1 MSAYDSTIEPEIL
14 PAIPDFSRALVV
26 QDNDSQGNDLQPTKM
41 SPMDSVRA
49 IFEEIRDGINELII
63 VTKSMASPGQS
74 RDDLIDDADVKPGL
88 ENDSQGNSSFGGFPE
103 VPEVGPKL
111 GLALMLGALTA
122 LFAYGDEIA
131 KAIEP
136 VLEAGAKV
144 VEKLGIKGTL
154 YTGLG
159 LLAGIK
165 FGPAVYKL
173 LTKGIPDGFAALK
186 AGFGKM
192 KTFVMETAPN
202 AIKGAYG
209 GAKGLVMKAFGKL
222 KLAFTAMKVFLLETL
237 IPSIASAYG
246 GAKGKLI
253 KAVSSLGKA
262 FTAMRLFLVGTMIPA
277 ITAFM
282 APFIIPLALLTA
294 AVAAAVAIFT
304 SIKAGID
311 EFKKSL
317 DEGDSML
324 VAIIEGV
331 STALLT
337 LVTLPITL
345 IKNFVAWVAEKLGFE
360 GIAEKLREF
369 SIVDFIKDG
378 IKGLVLKA
386 KDFILGLFNIDFKG
400 ILGKGLDILGA
411 IMTRIKAIAAAG
423 FAAVKAAFPGG
434 ESPGEAFDRVYQE
447 RIAKAEESEP
457 VVDEGMP
464 SPERYQQE
472 MDQQESFDKLRARA
486 YELYP
491 FLENQENASGM
502 SAAEFNKQQ
511 QELYGKVILK
521 AQDPDVGKE
530 IIKGSIERTSKQG
543 TVVTTIN
550 NTDASNTNNSTSNT
564 TNTGDLAVDG
574 TDTTAKYLA
583 AAYGR

>member
-1 MSAYDSTIEPEIL
+1 ML
-14 PAIPDFSRALVV
+14 GALVPIDAPYEVISPGASAV
-26 QDNDSQGNDLQPTKM
+26 QPASGGALSGGNAKQM
-41 SPMDSVRA
+41 SPMESMKA
-49 IFEEIRDGINELII
+49 IFEDIRDGIENIAGMVQTLVLGQQPTVGDKIAASDTDTG
-63 VTKSMASPGQS
+63 VT
-74 RDDLIDDADVKPGL
+74 D
-88 ENDSQGNSSFGGFPE
+88 
-103 VPEVGPKL
+103 VPEEKKGMLDSLRDSVGE
-111 GLALMLGALTA
+111 
-122 LFAYGDEIA
+122 DE
-131 KAIEP
+131 
-136 VLEAGAKV
+136 
-144 VEKLGIKGTL
+144 
-154 YTGLG
+154 
-159 LLAGIK
+159 
-165 FGPAVYKL
+165 
-173 LTKGIPDGFAALK
+173 
-186 AGFGKM
+186 
-192 KTFVMETAPN
+192 
-202 AIKGAYG
+202 
-209 GAKGLVMKAFGKL
+209 FGKL
-222 KLAFTAMKVFLLETL
+222 KKALFVGIVASLFMFGEQIKPVVAGFLKALKMVIDFIGPKGALFLAIVGISKLMFPKTFALVLKTAVGAIKFL
-237 IPSIASAYG
+237 AAG
-246 GAKGKLI
+246 F
-253 KAVSSLGKA
+253 SSLSSGLSA
-262 FTAMRLFLVGTMIPA
+262 VLV
-277 ITAFM
+277 
-282 APFIIPLALLTA
+282 PLAPVIAIVAGIA
-294 AVAAAVAIFT
+294 AVIY
-304 SIKAGID
+304 
-311 EFKKSL
+311 SL
-317 DEGDSML
+317 KEGFDAFQESLEAGDSMID
-324 VAIIEGV
+324 AIIAGV
-331 STALLT
+331 STALA
-337 LVTLPITL
+337 TL
-345 IKNFVAWVAEKLGFE
+345 ISLPSILFTKLVGFVAGLLGFDNVKEKLMN
-360 GIAEKLREF
+360 I
-369 SIVDFIKDG
+369 DFVGAVTDG
-378 IKGLVLKA
+378 IKFMLTKA
-386 KDFILGLFNIDFKG
+386 KDFVMSIFDIDFKG

>member
-14 PAIPDFSRALVV
+14 PALPNFSRSLVV
-26 QDNDSQGNDLQPTKM
+26 QDNDSQGNDLAPTKM
-41 SPMDSVRA
+41 SPMDSLKA
-49 IFEEIRDGINELII
+49 IFEEIRDSINELVV
-63 VTKSMASPGQS
+63 VTKSMASPTES
-74 RDDLIDDADVKPGL
+74 RDDLIAGADVKPGDDK
-88 ENDSQGNSSFGGFPE
+88 DSQGNSDFSGYPE

-122 LFAYGDEIA
+122 LFTYSDEIA
-131 KAIEP
+131 KAIEF
-136 VLEAGAKV
+136 VLPMANKV
-144 VEKLGIKGTL
+144 IEILGPKGTL
-154 YTGLG
+154 FAGLG
-159 LLAGIK
+159 LIAGIK

-173 LTKGIPDGFAALK
+173 LKKGIPDGFAALK
-186 AGFGKM
+186 AGFTSM

-209 GAKGLVMKAFGKL
+209 GAKGLVIKAFNTL
-222 KLAFTAMKVFLLETL
+222 KAAFTAMRLFVLETL
-237 IPSIASAYG
+237 IPKIASAYG
-246 GAKGKLI
+246 GAKGKLMGAI
-253 KAVSSLGKA
+253 TSLGKA
-262 FTAMRLFLVGTMIPA
+262 FTAMRLFLVGTMIPT

-282 APFIIPLALLTA
+282 APFIVPLALLTA
-294 AVAAAVAIFT
+294 AVVAAVAIFT

-360 GIAEKLREF
+360 GIAEKLKEF

-378 IKGLVLKA
+378 IKTLVTKA
-386 KDFILGLFNIDFKG
+386 KDFVLGLFNIDFKG

-434 ESPGEAFDRVYQE
+434 ESPGEAFNRVYQE
-447 RIAKAEESEP
+447 RIATAEASEPDVDESLPAAVPETDAKTLPADINEKAEAQYEME
-457 VVDEGMP
+457 E
-464 SPERYQQE
+464 QE
-472 MDQQESFDKLRARA
+472 
-486 YELYP
+486 
-491 FLENQENASGM
+491 
-502 SAAEFNKQQ
+502 
-511 QELYGKVILK
+511 KVLSKNEKYKIGVEK
-521 AQDPDVGKE
+521 IMAQDETLTRSEARKLY
-530 IIKGSIERTSKQG
+530 IEQDKAANI
-543 TVVTTIN
+543 VTTVN

-564 TNTGDLAVDG
+564 TNTGELAVDG
-574 TDTTAKYLA
+574 TDSTAKYLA
-583 AAYGR
+583 AAYG

>member
-14 PAIPDFSRALVV
+14 PALPNFSRSLVV
-26 QDNDSQGNDLQPTKM
+26 QDNDSQGNDLAPTKM
-41 SPMDSVRA
+41 SPMDSLKA
-49 IFEEIRDGINELII
+49 IFEEIRDSINELVV
-63 VTKSMASPGQS
+63 VTKSMASPTES
-74 RDDLIDDADVKPGL
+74 RDDLIAGADVKPGDDK
-88 ENDSQGNSSFGGFPE
+88 DSQGNSDFSGYPE

-122 LFAYGDEIA
+122 LFTYSDEIA
-131 KAIEP
+131 KAIEF
-136 VLEAGAKV
+136 VLPMANKV
-144 VEKLGIKGTL
+144 IEILGPKGTL
-154 YTGLG
+154 FAGLG
-159 LLAGIK
+159 LIAGIK

-186 AGFGKM
+186 AGFTSM

-209 GAKGLVMKAFGKL
+209 GAKGLVIKAFNTL
-222 KLAFTAMKVFLLETL
+222 KAAFTAMRLFVLETL
-237 IPSIASAYG
+237 IPKIASAYG
-246 GAKGKLI
+246 GAKGKLMGAI
-253 KAVSSLGKA
+253 TSLGKA
-262 FTAMRLFLVGTMIPA
+262 FTAMRLFLVGTMIPT

-282 APFIIPLALLTA
+282 APFIVPLALLTA
-294 AVAAAVAIFT
+294 AVVAAVAIFT

-360 GIAEKLREF
+360 GIAEKLKEF

-378 IKGLVLKA
+378 IKTLVTKA
-386 KDFILGLFNIDFKG
+386 KDFVLGLFNIDFKG

-434 ESPGEAFDRVYQE
+434 ESPGEAFNRVYQE
-447 RIAKAEESEP
+447 RIATAEASEPDVDESLPAAVPETDAKTLPADINEKAEAQYEME
-457 VVDEGMP
+457 E
-464 SPERYQQE
+464 QE
-472 MDQQESFDKLRARA
+472 
-486 YELYP
+486 
-491 FLENQENASGM
+491 
-502 SAAEFNKQQ
+502 
-511 QELYGKVILK
+511 KVLSKNEKYKIGVEK
-521 AQDPDVGKE
+521 IMAQDETLTRSEARKLY
-530 IIKGSIERTSKQG
+530 IEQDKAANI
-543 TVVTTIN
+543 VTTVN

-564 TNTGDLAVDG
+564 TNTGELAVDG
-574 TDTTAKYLA
+574 TDSTAKYLA
-583 AAYGR
+583 AAYG